1 MTAYTIPVYLI
12 NLDRRPD
19 RLEEILG
26 NLRRIGV
33 PNVTRIRAFDADE
46 VVGRMPDGLSAS
58 QAACRES
65 HFLAMNEVL
74 DGNHPAALILE
85 DDAQLSPRILDILST
100 LDWWPKGTRAVK
112 LDARQKPLLLGAG
125 IGKTPC
131 GSEIRPIVQS
141 AAGAFAYMI
150 DREGA
155 EIVLNS
161 DDDIGMDLDSM
172 LFNMIGSS
180 VARRLNPAQVVPGV
194 ALHSLDKGSDISF
207 LSSPRSIR
215 PVTRAWLKAGIGLKR
230 ITGQVRRVAVPYR
243 P

>member
-19 RLEEILG
+19 RLEAISE

-33 PNVTRIRAFDADE
+33 TNVTRIKAIDADE
-46 VVGRMPDGLSAS
+46 VVGQIPKDLSAS

-65 HFLAMNEVL
+65 HFLAMRELL
-74 DGNHPAALILE
+74 DGDHPAALILE
-85 DDAQLSPRILDILST
+85 DDAQLSPRILDILSS
-100 LDWWPKGTRAVK
+100 LAWWPKSTRAVK
-112 LDARQKPLLLGAG
+112 LDARQKPLLLGPSVGA
-125 IGKTPC
+125 TPC
-131 GSEIRPIVQS
+131 GAEIRPIAQS

-172 LFNMIGSS
+172 LFNMIGSP
-180 VARRLNPAQVVPGV
+180 VARRLKPAQVVPGM
-194 ALHSLDKGSDISF
+194 ALHSPDKGSDISF
-207 LSSPRSIR
+207 LSSPRSVR
-215 PVTRAWLKAGIGLKR
+215 PVTRACLKVGVGLKR
-230 ITGQVRRVAVPYR
+230 ITGQVRRVTVPYR